1 MDEVEAR
8 NGRRR
13 FTDKVTGV
21 LVAESIAVGISLAS
35 PLMPS
40 KTDSTWSPAELF
52 TTHPNYLQ
60 DVLTSFFVLN
70 VILVLLGIVAWVVGR
85 VGRPD

>member
-13 FTDKVTGV
+13 ITDQVKAV
-21 LVAESIAVGISLAS
+21 LVVESIAVGISLAS
-35 PLMPS
+35 PLTPS
-40 KTDSTWSPAELF
+40 KTGSTWSPAELF
-52 TTHPNYLQ
+52 TTDPNYLQ
-60 DVLTSFFVLN
+60 EVLASFVVVN
-70 VILVLLGIVAWVVGR
+70 VIIALLGLVTWVVSK